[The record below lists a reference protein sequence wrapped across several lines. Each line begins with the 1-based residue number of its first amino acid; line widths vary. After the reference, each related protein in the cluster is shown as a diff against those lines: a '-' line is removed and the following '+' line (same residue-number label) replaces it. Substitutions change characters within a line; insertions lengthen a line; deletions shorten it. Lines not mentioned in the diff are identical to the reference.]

1 EAFCVRCGSGLEI
14 CHAESAAWR
23 NHIERKGL
31 ASEGVIRPPATERAP
46 VLDMP
51 RVTNDNA
58 LRVSRGKHAL
68 IVAAAL
74 EDYAVQCEDTS
85 AEAAAA
91 EWRDRA
97 HRDGILPTIQDDM
110 LSG

>member
-1 EAFCVRCGSGLEI
+1 
-14 CHAESAAWR
+14 
-23 NHIERKGL
+23 
-31 ASEGVIRPPATERAP
+31 
-46 VLDMP
+46 MP

-74 EDYAVQCEDTS
+74 EDYAVQCEDTA

-97 HRDGILPTIQDDM
+97 RRDGILPTIQDNM